1 MRNKSISKI
10 EKLNLSDNEISNI
23 DILKTVNFK
32 EIKWLDLSP
41 YNITGIKVLEKI
53 KLKIREMSWTRKFFT
68 VNM

>member
-53 KLKIREMSWTRKFFT
+53 KLKIREMPWTRKFFT